1 MVKFRDYLLIQYKR
15 IFKLLFGIVAMILV
29 VALILSATGMALMYS
44 ETYASEKQKYKLG
57 VVGDTEDE
65 MISLGI
71 YMIGTLDE
79 SRYMIELVE
88 YDDEAA
94 ARDAMRNAELS
105 AYIVITQEFSDAL
118 NAMTNDAK
126 LKYYAT
132 SGQKGISNVMMDEI
146 ALIATNVII
155 YSETGICTLRQLMKE
170 EGYEKSY
177 RSEKINDMFMVYIA
191 ALVTRT
197 SVAEITEL
205 GLSDGLSTPAYYF
218 LGILLFFMLLISF
231 CAISYFIGTKDA
243 QYKFMK
249 SKGIKSRA
257 QVIGEYIPFL
267 TINIICVLLIM
278 GLITAAAGSG
288 IVNPEELKN
297 AGITD
302 FGEITLNLIPVCIMF
317 SAFGFMIF
325 ELLIGVI
332 NKILVAF
339 MLYIGM
345 AYVSG
350 YFYPKPFFPE
360 LVQKLGELIPSG
372 IAFSYMGAVLQDHD
386 KTLYLL
392 IMSGYSVAFLLIAI
406 FARRQKIR

>member
-1 MVKFRDYLLIQYKR
+1 MVRFRDYLLIQYKR
-15 IFKLLFGIVAMILV
+15 IFKLLFGIIAMLLV
-29 VALILSATGMALMYS
+29 VAMLLSAAGMALMYS

-57 VVGDTEDE
+57 VVGDTDDE

-88 YDDEAA
+88 YADEEAA
-94 ARDAMRNAELS
+94 RNAMRSAEIS
-105 AYIVITQEFSDAL
+105 AYIVITDEFSDAL
-118 NAMTNDAK
+118 NSMTNDKK

-177 RSEKINDMFMVYIA
+177 RSEKINEMFMVYIA

-218 LGILLFFMLLISF
+218 LGILLFFMLLVSF
-231 CAISYFIGTKDA
+231 CAISYFIGIKDA

-249 SKGIKSRA
+249 SKGINSRA
-257 QVIGEYIPFL
+257 QIIGEYIPFL
-267 TINIICVLLIM
+267 TINIICMLLTM
-278 GLITAAAGSG
+278 GLVAAAAGSG
-288 IVNPEELKN
+288 MVNAEELKK
-297 AGITD
+297 AGIDD
-302 FGEITLNLIPVCIMF
+302 FGMIALNLIPVCIMF

-345 AYVSG
+345 AYISG

-372 IAFSYMGAVLQDHD
+372 IAFSYMGAGLQYDPQE
-386 KTLYLL
+386 TYLL
-392 IMSGYSVAFLLIAI
+392 IMAGYSVVFLGVAI

>member
-1 MVKFRDYLLIQYKR
+1 MVRFRDYLLIQYKR
-15 IFKLLFGIVAMILV
+15 IFKLLFGIIAMLLAVAML
-29 VALILSATGMALMYS
+29 LSAAGMALMYS

-57 VVGDTEDE
+57 VVGDTDDE

-88 YDDEAA
+88 YADEEAA
-94 ARDAMRNAELS
+94 RNAMRSAEIS
-105 AYIVITQEFSDAL
+105 AYIVITDEFSDAL
-118 NAMTNDAK
+118 NSMTNDKK

-170 EGYEKSY
+170 EGYEKAY
-177 RSEKINDMFMVYIA
+177 RSEKINEMFMVYIA

-218 LGILLFFMLLISF
+218 LGILLFFMLLVSF
-231 CAISYFIGTKDA
+231 CAISYFIGIKDA

-249 SKGIKSRA
+249 SKGINSRA
-257 QVIGEYIPFL
+257 QIIGEYIPFL
-267 TINIICVLLIM
+267 TINIICMLLTM
-278 GLITAAAGSG
+278 GLVAAAAGSG
-288 IVNPEELKN
+288 MVNAEELKK
-297 AGITD
+297 AGIDD
-302 FGEITLNLIPVCIMF
+302 FGMIALNLIPVCIMF

-345 AYVSG
+345 AYISG

-372 IAFSYMGAVLQDHD
+372 IAFSYMGAGLQYDPQE
-386 KTLYLL
+386 TYLL
-392 IMSGYSVAFLLIAI
+392 IMAGYSVVFLGVAI

>member
-1 MVKFRDYLLIQYKR
+1 MVRFRDYLLIQYKR
-15 IFKLLFGIVAMILV
+15 IFKLLFGIIAMLLAVAML
-29 VALILSATGMALMYS
+29 LSAAGMALMYS

-57 VVGDTEDE
+57 VVGDTDDE

-88 YDDEAA
+88 YADEEAA
-94 ARDAMRNAELS
+94 RNAMRSAEIS
-105 AYIVITQEFSDAL
+105 AYIVITDEFSDAL
-118 NAMTNDAK
+118 NSMTNDKK

-177 RSEKINDMFMVYIA
+177 RSEKINEMFMVYIA

-218 LGILLFFMLLISF
+218 LGILLFFMLLVSF
-231 CAISYFIGTKDA
+231 CAISYFIGIKDA

-249 SKGIKSRA
+249 SKGINSRA
-257 QVIGEYIPFL
+257 QIIGEYIPFL
-267 TINIICVLLIM
+267 TINIICMLLTM
-278 GLITAAAGSG
+278 GLVAAAAGSG
-288 IVNPEELKN
+288 MVNAEELKK
-297 AGITD
+297 AGIDD
-302 FGEITLNLIPVCIMF
+302 FGMIALNLIPVCIMF

-345 AYVSG
+345 AYISG

-372 IAFSYMGAVLQDHD
+372 IAFSYMGAGLQYDPQE
-386 KTLYLL
+386 TYLL
-392 IMSGYSVAFLLIAI
+392 IMAGYSVVFLGVAI

>member
-1 MVKFRDYLLIQYKR
+1 MVRFRDYLLIQYKR
-15 IFKLLFGIVAMILV
+15 IFKLLFGIIAMILV
-29 VALILSATGMALMYS
+29 VAMLLSAAGMALMYS

-57 VVGDTEDE
+57 VVGDTDDE

-88 YDDEAA
+88 YADEEAA
-94 ARDAMRNAELS
+94 RNAMRSAEIS
-105 AYIVITQEFSDAL
+105 AYIVITEEFSDAL
-118 NAMTNDAK
+118 NSMTNDKK

-177 RSEKINDMFMVYIA
+177 RSEKINEMFMVYIA

-218 LGILLFFMLLISF
+218 LGILLFFMLLVSF
-231 CAISYFIGTKDA
+231 CAISYFIGIKDA

-249 SKGIKSRA
+249 SKGINSRA
-257 QVIGEYIPFL
+257 QIIGEYIPFL
-267 TINIICVLLIM
+267 TINIICMLLTM
-278 GLITAAAGSG
+278 GLVATAAGSG
-288 IVNPEELKN
+288 MVNAEELSK
-297 AGITD
+297 AGIDD
-302 FGEITLNLIPVCIMF
+302 FGMIALNLIPVCIMF

-345 AYVSG
+345 AYISG

-372 IAFSYMGAVLQDHD
+372 IAFSYMGAVLQNGDNQV
-386 KTLYLL
+386 YLL
-392 IMSGYSVAFLLIAI
+392 IMFGYALAFLLIAI

>member
-1 MVKFRDYLLIQYKR
+1 MVRFRDYLLIQYKR
-15 IFKLLFGIVAMILV
+15 IFKLLFGIIAMILV
-29 VALILSATGMALMYS
+29 VAMLLSAAGMALMYS

-57 VVGDTEDE
+57 VVGDTDDE

-88 YDDEAA
+88 YADEEAA
-94 ARDAMRNAELS
+94 RNAMRSAEIS
-105 AYIVITQEFSDAL
+105 AYIVITEEFSDAL
-118 NAMTNDAK
+118 NSMTNDK
-126 LKYYAT
+126 KQKYYAT

-177 RSEKINDMFMVYIA
+177 RSEKINEMFMVYIA

-218 LGILLFFMLLISF
+218 LGILLFFMLLVSF
-231 CAISYFIGTKDA
+231 CAISYFIGIKDA

-249 SKGIKSRA
+249 SKGINSRA
-257 QVIGEYIPFL
+257 QIIGEYIPFL
-267 TINIICVLLIM
+267 TINIICMLLTM
-278 GLITAAAGSG
+278 GLVATAAGSG
-288 IVNPEELKN
+288 MVNAEELSK
-297 AGITD
+297 AGIDD
-302 FGEITLNLIPVCIMF
+302 FGMIALNLIPVCIMF

-345 AYVSG
+345 AYISG

-372 IAFSYMGAVLQDHD
+372 IAFSYMGAVLQNGDNQV
-386 KTLYLL
+386 YLL
-392 IMSGYSVAFLLIAI
+392 IMFGYALAFLLIAI

>member
-1 MVKFRDYLLIQYKR
+1 MVRFRDYLLIQYKR

-29 VALILSATGMALMYS
+29 VAMLLSATGFALMYS
-44 ETYASEKQKYKLG
+44 DTYASEKQKYKLG
-57 VVGDTEDE
+57 VVGDTDDE
-65 MISLGI
+65 MISLGV

-88 YDDEAA
+88 YEDEEAA
-94 ARDAMRNAELS
+94 RAAMRNAEIS
-105 AYIVITQEFSDAL
+105 AYIVITEEFSDAL

-126 LKYYAT
+126 LQYYAT

-146 ALIATNVII
+146 ALIATHIII

-170 EGYEKSY
+170 EGYDKAY
-177 RSEKINDMFMVYIA
+177 RHEKINDLFMVYIS
-191 ALVTRT
+191 ALITRT

-218 LGILLFFMLLISF
+218 LGILLFFMLLLSF

-243 QYKFMK
+243 QYNFMK
-249 SKGIKSRA
+249 SKGINSRA
-257 QVIGEYIPFL
+257 QVVGEFIPFL
-267 TINIICVLLIM
+267 TINIICVLIIM
-278 GLITAAAGSG
+278 GLITAVCSSG
-288 IVNPEELKN
+288 MIDEEMLAS
-297 AGITD
+297 AGIDD
-302 FGEITLNLIPVCIMF
+302 FGMITLNLIPVCVMF

-360 LVQKLGELIPSG
+360 IVQRLGEWIPSG
-372 IAFSYMGAVLQDHD
+372 IAFSYMGAGLQYDPQE
-386 KTLYLL
+386 TYLL
-392 IMSGYSVAFLLIAI
+392 IMAGYSVVFLGVAI